1 MPLNILLLYM
11 FADDDEDI
19 SRVDINCS
27 DNESD
32 NEFDGNESEDGE
44 F

>member
-1 MPLNILLLYM
+1 M
-11 FADDDEDI
+11 FADDDVDI
-19 SRVDINCS
+19 SRVDINCI
-27 DNESD
+27 DNDSD